1 MGDIE
6 KLMSDSEAPTCND
19 SPLCLR
25 ARTNYVRSLKMRG
38 KSHMATRR
46 TKTLGNLK
54 TSRALQKYCEAVT
67 GLFTS
72 AQPCRRNEVDFW
84 RVDG

>member
-1 MGDIE
+1 
-6 KLMSDSEAPTCND
+6 
-19 SPLCLR
+19 
-25 ARTNYVRSLKMRG
+25 
-38 KSHMATRR
+38 MATRR